1 MIMDKLRVGEVE
13 KRRKRRMILLVGL
26 AVVIT
31 GVSVGIGRMP
41 PALPTLDGGS
51 LFMGRVERGPMLREV
66 RGAGQL
72 VPVDIR
78 WIAAPLDG
86 RIESIPALPGVSV
99 SPDTILME
107 LSNPEVEQSAFEAE
121 SNLHAAEADLQNL
134 RALLS
139 SALLNQQAQM
149 ATADSEDEQARL
161 QVEADQKLYDNQ
173 IIPELSLKRSRLR
186 ADQLGKQSRI
196 EKERFKKTES
206 SNRAQ
211 IAAQEARVSQF
222 RALYELRRRQVASLK
237 VRAGIPSV
245 LLEMPVQV
253 GQRVPAGMNLAR
265 VARPE
270 LLKAEVRIQET
281 QAKDVTA
288 GRRVAIDTRNGIV
301 PGHVERVSP
310 SSQDGQVTMDVA
322 LDGPLPPGARPNL
335 QIDGTIEIERLP
347 DVLFVG
353 RPSFAQQGGKVE
365 VFKIINGG
373 KEAVRVPVQFGKLS
387 VNTAQVLSGLAV
399 GDEIILS
406 DTNQVDGFDH
416 IRLN

>member
-1 MIMDKLRVGEVE
+1 MDTPRVGQVK
-13 KRRKRRMILLVGL
+13 KRRLRRMILLAGL
-26 AVVIT
+26 AVIIAAM
-31 GVSVGIGRMP
+31 SVWFIGMS
-41 PALPTLDGGS
+41 PALPTLSKGS
-51 LFMGRVERGPMLREV
+51 LFMGKVERGPMLREV

-78 WIAAPLDG
+78 WISAPLAG

-99 SPDTILME
+99 GPDTILIE
-107 LSNPEVEQSAFEAE
+107 LSNPEIEQSAFEAE

-134 RALLS
+134 RAQLS
-139 SALLNQQAQM
+139 GALLNQQAQM
-149 ATADSEDEQARL
+149 AAADSEATQAKL
-161 QVEADQKLYDNQ
+161 QMEADRKLFESQ
-173 IIPELSLKRSRLR
+173 IKPELILKLSRLR
-186 ADQLGKQSRI
+186 ADQLGKQSSI
-196 EKERFKKTES
+196 EKERFKQTES

-222 RALYELRRRQVASLK
+222 RALYELRRGQVESLK

-245 LLEMPVQV
+245 LLVLPVQV
-253 GQRVPAGMNLAR
+253 GQRVPAGADLAQ

-281 QAKDVTA
+281 QAKDVTT
-288 GRRVAIDTRNGIV
+288 GRRVSIDTRNGIV
-301 PGHVERVSP
+301 PGHVERISP

-322 LDGPLPPGARPNL
+322 LDGPLPPGARPSL

-353 RPSFAQQGGKVE
+353 RPSFAQQGGTVE
-365 VFKIINGG
+365 VFKVIKGG
-373 KEAVRVPVQFGKLS
+373 KEAIRVPVKFGKMS
-387 VNTAQVLSGLAV
+387 VNSVQVLSGLAV

-406 DTNQVDGFDH
+406 DTSQVDGFDH
-416 IRLN
+416 VRLID

>member
-1 MIMDKLRVGEVE
+1 MDKLRVGEVE
-13 KRRKRRMILLVGL
+13 KRRKRRMILLAVI

-31 GVSVGIGRMP
+31 GVSVGIVRMP

-51 LFMGRVERGPMLREV
+51 LFMGKVERGPMLREV

-99 SPDTILME
+99 GPDTILME

-149 ATADSEDEQARL
+149 AAADSEDEQARL

-173 IIPELSLKRSRLR
+173 IIPELNLKRSRLR

-196 EKERFKKTES
+196 EKERCKKTES

-310 SSQDGQVTMDVA
+310 SSQEGQVTMDVA
-322 LDGPLPPGARPNL
+322 LDGPLPAGARPYL

-353 RPSFAQQGGKVE
+353 RPSFAQQGGTVS
-365 VFKIINGG
+365 VFKMIKGG
-373 KEAVRVPVQFGKLS
+373 KEAIRVPVRFGKLS

-406 DTNQVDGFDH
+406 DTSQVDGFDQIGVTH
-416 IRLN
+416 

>member
-1 MIMDKLRVGEVE
+1 MDKPRTGQVE
-13 KRRKRRMILLVGL
+13 KRRLRRMILFAVL
-26 AVVIT
+26 AVVIA
-31 GVSVGIGRMP
+31 GVTVGIAQLE
-41 PALPTLDGGS
+41 PAAPVLDKNS
-51 LFMGRVERGPMLREV
+51 LFMGKVERGPMLREV

-78 WIAAPLDG
+78 WISAPLEG

-99 SPDTILME
+99 SPDTILVE
-107 LSNPEVEQSAFEAE
+107 LSNPEIEQNAYEAE

-134 RALLS
+134 RAQLS

-149 ATADSEDEQARL
+149 AAADSQAEQAKL
-161 QVEADQKLYDNQ
+161 QVEADQKLYKDQ
-173 IIPELSLKRSRLR
+173 IIPELTLKLSRLR
-186 ADQLGKQSRI
+186 ADQLGKQSKI
-196 EKERFKKTES
+196 EKERFKKSQS
-206 SNRAQ
+206 SNQAQ

-222 RALYELRRRQVASLK
+222 RALYELRRRQVESLK

-245 LLEMPVQV
+245 LQELPVQV
-253 GQRVPAGMNLAR
+253 GQRVPAGTNLAR

-281 QAKDVTA
+281 QAKDVTV
-288 GRRVAIDTRNGIV
+288 GRKVSIDTRNGIV
-301 PGHVERVSP
+301 PGHVIRVSP

-365 VFKIINGG
+365 VFKIVKGG
-373 KEAVRVPVQFGKLS
+373 KEAIRVPVQFGKMS
-387 VNTAQVLSGLAV
+387 VNTAQVLSGLSV

-406 DTNQVDGFDH
+406 DTAQVDGSNRV
-416 IRLN
+416 RLN

>member
-1 MIMDKLRVGEVE
+1 MDKPRVGEVE
-13 KRRKRRMILLVGL
+13 KRRKRRMILMAVA
-26 AVVIT
+26 AVVVTAI
-31 GVSVGIGRMP
+31 SVGVIRIP
-41 PALPTLDGGS
+41 PALPSLDAPS
-51 LFMGRVERGPMLREV
+51 LFMGKVERGPMLREV

-78 WIAAPLDG
+78 WVAAPVEG

-99 SPDTILME
+99 GPDTVLME
-107 LSNPEVEQSAFEAE
+107 LSNPEIEQNAFEAE

-134 RALLS
+134 RAQLS

-149 ATADSEDEQARL
+149 AAADSEDEQARL
-161 QVEADQKLYDNQ
+161 QAEADQKLFENQ
-173 IIPELSLKRSRLR
+173 IIPELTLKRSRLR
-186 ADQLGKQSRI
+186 ADQLARQSRI
-196 EKERFKKTES
+196 EKERCKKTES

-211 IAAQEARVSQF
+211 ITAQEARVSQL
-222 RALYELRRRQVASLK
+222 RDLYELRRRQVESLK

-245 LLEMPVQV
+245 LLELPVQV

-281 QAKDVTA
+281 QAKDVTV
-288 GRRVAIDTRNGIV
+288 GRKVAIDTRNGIV
-301 PGHVERVSP
+301 PGHVDRVSP
-310 SSQDGQVTMDVA
+310 SSQEGQVTMDVA
-322 LDGPLPPGARPNL
+322 LDGPLPPGARPYL

-353 RPSFAQQGGKVE
+353 RPSFAQQGGTVS
-365 VFKIINGG
+365 VFKIIKGG
-373 KEAVRVPVQFGKLS
+373 KEAIRVPVQFGKLS
-387 VNTAQVLSGLAV
+387 VNTAQVLSGLQV

-406 DTNQVDGFDH
+406 DTNQVDGVDH
-416 IRLN
+416 IGLTH

>member
-1 MIMDKLRVGEVE
+1 MDKPRTGQVE
-13 KRRKRRMILLVGL
+13 KRRLRRMILFVAL
-26 AVVIT
+26 AIVIA
-31 GVSVGIGRMP
+31 GVTVGISQLK
-41 PALPTLDGGS
+41 PAMPTLEKSS
-51 LFMGRVERGPMLREV
+51 LFTGKVERGPMLREV

-78 WIAAPLDG
+78 WISAPVEG

-99 SPDTILME
+99 KPDTILVE
-107 LSNPEVEQSAFEAE
+107 LNNPEIEQNAFEAE

-134 RALLS
+134 RAQLS

-149 ATADSEDEQARL
+149 AAADSEDRQAAL
-161 QVEADQKLYDNQ
+161 QLEADQKLYKDQ
-173 IIPELSLKRSRLR
+173 IIPELNLKRSRLHS
-186 ADQLGKQSRI
+186 DQLAKQSTI
-196 EKERFKKTES
+196 EKERYKKSES
-206 SNRAQ
+206 SNQAQ
-211 IAAQEARVSQF
+211 IAAQEARVGQF
-222 RALYELRRRQVASLK
+222 RALYELRRRQVESLK

-245 LLEMPVQV
+245 LQELPVQV
-253 GQRVPAGMNLAR
+253 GQRVPAGTNLAR

-281 QAKDVTA
+281 QAKDVTV
-288 GRRVAIDTRNGIV
+288 GRRVSIDTRNGIV
-301 PGHVERVSP
+301 PGHVIRVSP

-335 QIDGTIEIERLP
+335 QIDGTIEIERLA

-353 RPSFAQQGGKVE
+353 RPSFAQPGAKVE

>member
-1 MIMDKLRVGEVE
+1 MDTPRVGEVE
-13 KRRKRRMILLVGL
+13 KRRKRRMILMAVA
-26 AVVIT
+26 AVVVTAI
-31 GVSVGIGRMP
+31 SVGIIQIP
-41 PALPTLDGGS
+41 PALPTLDAAS
-51 LFMGRVERGPMLREV
+51 LFMGKVERGSMLREV

-78 WIAAPLDG
+78 WVSAPVEG
-86 RIESIPALPGVSV
+86 RIESIPALPGVAV
-99 SPDTILME
+99 GPDTVLME
-107 LSNPEVEQSAFEAE
+107 LSNPEIEQSAFEAE

-139 SALLNQQAQM
+139 SALLGQQAQM
-149 ATADSEDEQARL
+149 AAADSEDQQATL
-161 QVEADQKLYDNQ
+161 QVEADQKLFENQ
-173 IIPELSLKRSRLR
+173 IIPELTLKRSRLR

-196 EKERFKKTES
+196 EKERFKKTGS

-211 IAAQEARVSQF
+211 IAAQEARVGQL
-222 RALYELRRRQVASLK
+222 RDLYDLRRRQVESLK

-253 GQRVPAGMNLAR
+253 GQRVPAGTNLAR
-265 VARPE
+265 VARPD

-288 GRRVAIDTRNGIV
+288 GRKVSIDTRNGIV

-310 SSQDGQVTMDVA
+310 SSQEGQVTMDVA
-322 LDGPLPPGARPNL
+322 LDGPLPPGARPYL

-353 RPSFAQQGGKVE
+353 RPSFAQAGSTVS
-365 VFKIINGG
+365 VFKVVKGG
-373 KEAVRVPVQFGKLS
+373 KEAIRVPVQFGKLS
-387 VNTAQVLSGLAV
+387 VNTAQVLSGLVV

-406 DTNQVDGFDH
+406 DTNQVDGVDQIGLKH
-416 IRLN
+416 

>member
-1 MIMDKLRVGEVE
+1 
-13 KRRKRRMILLVGL
+13 MILFAVL
-26 AVVIT
+26 AIVIA
-31 GVSVGIGRMP
+31 GVTVGISQLK
-41 PALPTLDGGS
+41 PAMPTLEKNS
-51 LFMGRVERGPMLREV
+51 LFMGKVERGPMLREV

-78 WIAAPLDG
+78 WISAPVEG

-99 SPDTILME
+99 KADTILVE
-107 LSNPEVEQSAFEAE
+107 LNNPEIEQNAFEAE

-134 RALLS
+134 RATLS

-149 ATADSEDEQARL
+149 AAADSQAEQAKL
-161 QVEADQKLYDNQ
+161 QVEADQKLYKDQ
-173 IIPELSLKRSRLR
+173 LIPELTLKLSRLR
-186 ADQLGKQSRI
+186 ADQLGKQSKI
-196 EKERFKKTES
+196 EKERYTKTES
-206 SNRAQ
+206 SNQAQ

-222 RALYELRRRQVASLK
+222 RALYELRRRQVESLK

-245 LLEMPVQV
+245 LQELPVQV
-253 GQRVPAGMNLAR
+253 GQRVPAGTNLAR

-281 QAKDVTA
+281 QAKDVTV
-288 GRRVAIDTRNGIV
+288 GRKVSIDTRNGIV

-310 SSQDGQVTMDVA
+310 SSQEGQVTMDVA

-365 VFKIINGG
+365 VFKVINGG
-373 KEAVRVPVQFGKLS
+373 KEAIRVPVQFGKLS
-387 VNTAQVLSGLAV
+387 VNTAQVLSGLVV

>member
-1 MIMDKLRVGEVE
+1 L
-13 KRRKRRMILLVGL
+13 ILLAVA
-26 AVVIT
+26 AVVIIA
-31 GVSVGIGRMP
+31 VSVGITWIP
-41 PALPTLDGGS
+41 PALPALDAAS
-51 LFMGRVERGPMLREV
+51 LFTGKVERGPMLREV

-78 WIAAPLDG
+78 WVSAPVEG

-99 SPDTILME
+99 GPDTVLME
-107 LSNPEVEQSAFEAE
+107 LSNPEIEQNAFEAE

-134 RALLS
+134 RAQLS

-149 ATADSEDEQARL
+149 AAADSEDEQARL
-161 QVEADQKLYDNQ
+161 QAEADQKLFENQ
-173 IIPELSLKRSRLR
+173 IIPELTLKRSRLR
-186 ADQLGKQSRI
+186 SDQLAKQSRI

-206 SNRAQ
+206 SSRAQ

-222 RALYELRRRQVASLK
+222 RDLYELRRRQVESLK

-245 LLEMPVQV
+245 LLELPVQV

-270 LLKAEVRIQET
+270 RLKAEVRIQET

-288 GRRVAIDTRNGIV
+288 GRKVAIDTRNGIV

-310 SSQDGQVTMDVA
+310 SSQEGQVTMDVA

-335 QIDGTIEIERLP
+335 QIDGTIEIERLS

-353 RPSFAQQGGKVE
+353 RPSFAQQGGTVS
-365 VFKIINGG
+365 VFKIIKGG
-373 KEAVRVPVQFGKLS
+373 KEAIRVPVQFGKLS
-387 VNTAQVLSGLAV
+387 VNTAQVLSGLQV

-406 DTNQVDGFDH
+406 DTNQVDGVDH
-416 IRLN
+416 IGLTH

>member
-1 MIMDKLRVGEVE
+1 MDKPRTGQVE
-13 KRRKRRMILLVGL
+13 KRRLRRMILFAVL
-26 AVVIT
+26 AIIIA
-31 GVSVGIGRMP
+31 GVTVGISQLK
-41 PALPTLDGGS
+41 PAMPTLEKSS
-51 LFMGRVERGPMLREV
+51 LFMGKVERGPMLREV

-78 WIAAPLDG
+78 WIAAPLEG

-99 SPDTILME
+99 KADTILVE
-107 LSNPEVEQSAFEAE
+107 LNNPEVEQNAFEAE

-134 RALLS
+134 RAQLS

-149 ATADSEDEQARL
+149 AAADSEDEQARL
-161 QVEADQKLYDNQ
+161 QAEADQKLFENQ
-173 IIPELSLKRSRLR
+173 IIPELTLKRSRLR
-186 ADQLGKQSRI
+186 SDQLAKQSRI

-222 RALYELRRRQVASLK
+222 RDLHELRRRQVESLK
-237 VRAGIPSV
+237 VRAGIPGV
-245 LLEMPVQV
+245 LQELPVQV

-288 GRRVAIDTRNGIV
+288 GRKVAIDTRNGIV

-310 SSQDGQVTMDVA
+310 SSQEGQVTMDVA

-365 VFKIINGG
+365 VFKVINGG
-373 KEAVRVPVQFGKLS
+373 KEAIRVPVQFGKLS

-406 DTNQVDGFDH
+406 DTNQVDGVDH
-416 IRLN
+416 IGLTH